1 MTIVLKLVVDTTD
14 QDISTWYDNR
24 IREHNNKVT
33 QPYPDSGFD
42 LACPI
47 DLPIS
52 EGIYTLDLKVKGA
65 MYRNGIPCAYVMY
78 PRSSMAKTP
87 LRLANHVG
95 IIDSGYRG
103 NIKAMLDVKHRTELE
118 KKNRYLQ
125 LCHPTLEPFIVERV
139 CSLDDTVRGS
149 GGFGSSGI

>member
-1 MTIVLKLVVDTTD
+1 MSIVLKLVVDTSD
-14 QDISTWYDNR
+14 QDICTWYDTK
-24 IREHNNKVT
+24 IKEHNNKVS
-33 QPYPDSGFD
+33 QPYADSGFD

-47 DLPIS
+47 DLPIN

-65 MYRNGIPCAYVMY
+65 MYRNGVPCAYVMY

-87 LRLANHVG
+87 LRLANNVG

-103 NIKAMLDVKHRTELE
+103 SIMAMLDVKQSTFLE

-139 CSLDDTVRGS
+139 SVLDDTVRGS
-149 GGFGSSGI
+149 GGFGSSGH